1 MISTIASKRAATAII
16 GNPRSV
22 SRIFAPTSMSLS
34 TQSIPFVSH
43 PHSFNTT
50 SEHELKNAVDDLG
63 ILTQEQRI
71 KYFKVY
77 RYDPN
82 IEDQKP
88 YLNTY
93 PIDTDDCGPT
103 MLDALNKIKKE
114 QDPSLTFRTKFLDF
128 CKDYPLEECRSTT
141 VLQPHC
147 TMNS

>member
-1 MISTIASKRAATAII
+1 MISTIASKRAAAAII
-16 GNPRSV
+16 GNPSSV
-22 SRIFAPTSMSLS
+22 SRIVAPTSMSLS

-82 IEDQKP
+82 MEDQKP
-88 YLNTY
+88 LFEYL
-93 PIDTDDCGPT
+93 
-103 MLDALNKIKKE
+103 
-114 QDPSLTFRTKFLDF
+114 S
-128 CKDYPLEECRSTT
+128 
-141 VLQPHC
+141 H
-147 TMNS
+147 